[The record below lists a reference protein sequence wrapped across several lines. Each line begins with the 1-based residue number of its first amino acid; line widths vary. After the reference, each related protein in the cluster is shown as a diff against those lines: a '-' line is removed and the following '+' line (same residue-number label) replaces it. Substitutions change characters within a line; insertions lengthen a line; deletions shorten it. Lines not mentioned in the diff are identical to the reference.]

1 MSDAVF
7 TRHASL
13 DDAAAIAPL
22 LDKYREFYGEA
33 SDLTRSTAFIQQRFY
48 LGESIIIVALVNN
61 EIIGFTQLFPSFSSV
76 TLERQWIL
84 KDLYVEA
91 SKRRAGVGLAL
102 LNAAK
107 TFAETTGAKQ
117 LFIEGADDNPKA
129 RNLYTRFG
137 FIENTAYHYYHLPLK
152 PIQG

>member
-1 MSDAVF
+1 MSDAIV

-22 LDKYREFYGEA
+22 LDKYREFYGET
-33 SDLTRSTAFIQQRFY
+33 SDLARSLAFIQQRFF
-48 LGESIIIVALVNN
+48 LGESIIPVAQVNN
-61 EIIGFTQLFPSFSSV
+61 EVIGFTQLFPSFSSV
-76 TLERQWIL
+76 TLERLWIL
-84 KDLYVEA
+84 NDLYVEA

-107 TFAETTGAKQ
+107 AFGQTTGAKQ
-117 LFIEGADDNPKA
+117 LFIEGADGNPKA

>member
-76 TLERQWIL
+76 TLERLWIL
-84 KDLYVEA
+84 NDLYVEA
-91 SKRRAGVGLAL
+91 SKRRAGVGPMSS
-102 LNAAK
+102 
-107 TFAETTGAKQ
+107 T
-117 LFIEGADDNPKA
+117 
-129 RNLYTRFG
+129 
-137 FIENTAYHYYHLPLK
+137 
-152 PIQG
+152 

>member
-76 TLERQWIL
+76 TLERLWIL
-84 KDLYVEA
+84 NDLYVEA
-91 SKRRAGVGLAL
+91 SKRRAVGLAL

-107 TFAETTGAKQ
+107 TFAQTTGAKQ

>member
-76 TLERQWIL
+76 TLERLWIL
-84 KDLYVEA
+84 NDLYVEA

-107 TFAETTGAKQ
+107 TFAQTTGAKQ
-117 LFIEGADDNPKA
+117 LFIEGADDNPQA
-129 RNLYTRFG
+129 RNLYTRVG

>member
-1 MSDAVF
+1 MSDAIV

-22 LDKYREFYGEA
+22 LDKYREFYGET
-33 SDLTRSTAFIQQRFY
+33 SDLARSLAFIQQRFF
-48 LGESIIIVALVNN
+48 LGESIIIVAQVNN
-61 EIIGFTQLFPSFSSV
+61 EVIGFTQLFPSFSSV
-76 TLERQWIL
+76 TLERLWIL
-84 KDLYVEA
+84 NDLYVEA

-107 TFAETTGAKQ
+107 AFAQTTGAKQ

-129 RNLYTRFG
+129 RNLYTRCG

>member
-1 MSDAVF
+1 MSDQII

-22 LDKYREFYGEA
+22 LDKYRQFYGEA
-33 SDLTRSTAFIQQRFY
+33 SDLARSLEFIKQRFF
-48 LGESIIIVALVNN
+48 LGETIFVVAEVNN
-61 EIIGFTQLFPSFSSV
+61 EVIGFTQLLPSFSSV
-76 TLERQWIL
+76 TLERLWIL
-84 KDLYVEA
+84 NDLYVES
-91 SKRRAGVGLAL
+91 SKRKKGVGLAL

-107 TFAETTGAKQ
+107 IFAQTTGAKQ
-117 LFIEGADDNPKA
+117 LFIEGADDNPRA

-152 PIQG
+152 QIQG

>member
-1 MSDAVF
+1 MSDAIV

-76 TLERQWIL
+76 TLERLWIL
-84 KDLYVEA
+84 NDLYVEA